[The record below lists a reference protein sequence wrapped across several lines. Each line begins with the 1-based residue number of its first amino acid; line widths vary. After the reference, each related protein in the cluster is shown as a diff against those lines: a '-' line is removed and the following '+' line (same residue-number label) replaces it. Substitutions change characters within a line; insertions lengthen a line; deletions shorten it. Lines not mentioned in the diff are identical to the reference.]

1 MYGNI
6 YKITNQINNKVYI
19 GKTLKSIEER
29 FSEHI
34 KDSTRSLE
42 EKRPL
47 YNAFKKY
54 GINNFTISLIE
65 KVEIE
70 ELSSRE
76 QYWIQKYDSYL
87 NGYNATFG
95 GDGKQL
101 YDYQKIVQQY
111 LSNKTVEELTKE
123 FNCCKDTI
131 YQALHLANIDLSNN
145 IAKSCGKKLSAYDK
159 DILIKSF
166 STRMEAVTWL
176 QENKYTNST
185 NRDNIN
191 AAIGRA
197 ANGLRKTAYGFIWK
211 NE

>member
-29 FSEHI
+29 FLEHI
-34 KDSTRSLE
+34 RDSSRSCE

-65 KVEIE
+65 KVELDQ
-70 ELSSRE
+70 LSSRE
-76 QYWIQKYDSYL
+76 QYWIKKYNSYS
-87 NGYNATFG
+87 NGYNATIG

-101 YDYQKIVQQY
+101 YDYSLIVEQY
-111 LSNKTVEELTKE
+111 LLNKSVEELSQE
-123 FNCCKDTI
+123 FNCCKETI
-131 YQALHLANIDLSNN
+131 YSALHLANIDLSHN
-145 IAKSCGKKLSAYDK
+145 IAKNCGKKLSAYK
-159 DILIKSF
+159 KSILIKSF
-166 STRMEAVTWL
+166 ATRMEAVSWL
-176 QENKYTNST
+176 QENNYTSST

-197 ANGLRKTAYGFIWK
+197 ANGLRKTAYGFVWK

>member
-1 MYGNI
+1 MSFI

-76 QYWIQKYDSYL
+76 QYWIQKYDSYS

-145 IAKSCGKKLSAYDK
+145 IA
-159 DILIKSF
+159 
-166 STRMEAVTWL
+166 
-176 QENKYTNST
+176 
-185 NRDNIN
+185 
-191 AAIGRA
+191 
-197 ANGLRKTAYGFIWK
+197 
-211 NE
+211 

>member
-19 GKTLKSIEER
+19 GKTLKTIEER
-29 FSEHI
+29 FLEHI
-34 KDSTRSLE
+34 RDSSRSCE

-65 KVEIE
+65 KVELDQ
-70 ELSSRE
+70 LSSRE
-76 QYWIQKYDSYL
+76 QYWIKKYNSYS
-87 NGYNATFG
+87 NGYNATIG

-101 YDYQKIVQQY
+101 YDYSLIVEQY
-111 LSNKTVEELTKE
+111 LLNKSVEELSQE
-123 FNCCKDTI
+123 FNCCKETI
-131 YQALHLANIDLSNN
+131 YSALHLANIDLSHN
-145 IAKSCGKKLSAYDK
+145 IAKNCGKKLSAYK
-159 DILIKSF
+159 KSILVKSF
-166 STRMEAVTWL
+166 ATRMEAVSWL
-176 QENKYTNST
+176 QENNYTSST

-197 ANGLRKTAYGFIWK
+197 ANGLRKTAYGFVWK

>member
-19 GKTLKSIEER
+19 GKTLKTIEER

-47 YNAFKKY
+47 YRAFNKY

-65 KVEIE
+65 KVKIE
-70 ELSSRE
+70 DLSSRE
-76 QYWIQKYDSYL
+76 QYWIQKYDSYS

-131 YQALHLANIDLSNN
+131 YQALHLANIDLSHN
-145 IAKSCGKKLSAYDK
+145 IAKSCGKKLSAYK
-159 DILIKSF
+159 KNIFIKSF
-166 STRMEAVTWL
+166 TTRMEAVSWL
-176 QENKYTNST
+176 QENNYTSST

-191 AAIGRA
+191 ATIGRA